1 MSTSRSL
8 PLPRRFGVGFI
19 LACFHLKKWGVT
31 LMRILTIATAA
42 AFLMLPAAAPAQA
55 CGIAGLHSAKA
66 ATTDYSAATKK
77 KTKKQKE
84 KVEYMRAAPM
94 K

>member
-1 MSTSRSL
+1 
-8 PLPRRFGVGFI
+8 
-19 LACFHLKKWGVT
+19 
-31 LMRILTIATAA
+31 MRIFTIAIAA
-42 AFLMLPAAAPAQA
+42 AFLALPAAMPAQA
-55 CGIAGLHSAKA
+55 CGAAGHHSAKA
-66 ATTDYSAATKK
+66 AAADYSAAKKK